1 MLPGLLIY
9 RGLTYMSSGDS
20 QGILSLSN
28 AAATTIAL
36 AAGVILGE
44 YASQPL
50 KRNVRRVEGRLA
62 GPRLVGALHGLR
74 SRG

>member
-20 QGILSLSN
+20 QGILSLTN

-50 KRNVRRVEGRLA
+50 KRNVRRVESRLA
-62 GPRLVGALHGLR
+62 GPRMVGVLHGHLTR
-74 SRG
+74 R